1 MLRALATGLATAL
14 LLAACGAAGAPGQP
28 TGPAQIQA
36 TPAVQRT
43 TLPSAPAKD
52 PDYGY

>member
-1 MLRALATGLATAL
+1 MLRALATGLVATL
-14 LLAACGAAGAPGQP
+14 LLAACSAAGTPGQP
-28 TGPAQIQA
+28 AGPAEIQA

-43 TLPSAPAKD
+43 TLPTTSKD

>member
-1 MLRALATGLATAL
+1 MLRALATGLVAAL
-14 LLAACGAAGAPGQP
+14 LLAACGAAGTPDQP
-28 TGPAQIQA
+28 AGPAEIQA

-43 TLPSAPAKD
+43 TLPTPAKE

>member
-1 MLRALATGLATAL
+1 MPRAVATGLIAAL

-28 TGPAQIQA
+28 AGPAEIQA

-43 TLPSAPAKD
+43 TLPTTSKD
-52 PDYGY
+52 PEYGY

>member
-1 MLRALATGLATAL
+1 MLRALAPGLVAAL
-14 LLAACGAAGAPGQP
+14 LLAACGAAGVPGQP
-28 TGPAQIQA
+28 AGPAEIQA

-43 TLPSAPAKD
+43 TLPSASRD